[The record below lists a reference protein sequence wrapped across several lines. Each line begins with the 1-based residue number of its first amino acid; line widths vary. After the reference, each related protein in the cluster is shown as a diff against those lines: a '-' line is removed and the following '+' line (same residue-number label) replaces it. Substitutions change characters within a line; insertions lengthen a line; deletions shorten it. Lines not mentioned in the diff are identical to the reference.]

1 MHFHQHPFFDG
12 VNRAEVD
19 ALAALSTTRT
29 FAPGDIIF
37 DEGADS
43 DSFGLIL
50 SGRVRFEKR
59 AQADVRKFHIVGEAD
74 SGDAFGELGAMLGAS
89 RFLRVSAAAP
99 TRIAFLP
106 ARALRGVWDHL
117 PPLARRMADM
127 IVRHLCDTTARY
139 AEDAASQER
148 LVTLGT
154 MVSSVSHDL
163 RTPLT
168 LINLNSQLIET
179 VSSTA
184 DPMLT
189 ALLTKHCRN
198 IEAQVERMMGMLEEV
213 ADFTHG
219 RAGDD
224 YTRIDLLELFETFR
238 FLNSPY
244 WESAG
249 VAVDFRGEKAV
260 VEAEPRKLLRVL
272 QNLVGNAVDAM
283 EGRPDARIVLEAGP
297 LDADTAFLRVSDNGP
312 GIPEKIRSN
321 FWEPFVTSGKARGT
335 GLGTAICRTLVESHG
350 GRITFQTETDKG
362 TRFDIT
368 LPVKRPARQV
378 TASAPALLRSAAR

>member
-1 MHFHQHPFFDG
+1 MLFHQHPLFLG
-12 VNRAEVD
+12 VDRAEVD
-19 ALAALSTTRT
+19 ALAAQATIRT
-29 FAPGDIIF
+29 FGDGEVILE
-37 DEGADS
+37 EGAQAGS
-43 DSFGLIL
+43 LGLIL
-50 SGRVRFEKR
+50 SGRLRLGKR
-59 AQADVRKFHIVGEAD
+59 GRAGTDPFRIVAEALPGEIVGDPCAAD
-74 SGDAFGELGAMLGAS
+74 GAAHP
-89 RFLRVSAAAP
+89 LRVW
-99 TRIAFLP
+99 
-106 ARALRGVWDHL
+106 AREPSVVALIPPGALRRHREESH
-117 PPLARRMADM
+117 PMTRRLGEMLQKRLGDVA
-127 IVRHLCDTTARY
+127 ARY
-139 AEDAASQER
+139 AEDSAGQER

-184 DPMLT
+184 DPALT
-189 ALLTKHCRN
+189 ALLAKHCRN

-213 ADFTHG
+213 NDFAHG
-219 RAGDD
+219 RACDD

-244 WESAG
+244 WESSG
-249 VAVDFRGEKAV
+249 VAVEFRGTGTF

-283 EGRPDARIVLEAGP
+283 EGRPDARITLEAGR
-297 LDADTAFLRVSDNGP
+297 LDPAHAFIRVEDNGP
-312 GIPEKIRSN
+312 GIPEKIREN
-321 FWEPFVTSGKARGT
+321 FWDPFVTSGKARGT

-350 GRITFQTETDKG
+350 GRITFQTETGRG

-368 LPVKRPARQV
+368 LPLRRPGQSAG
-378 TASAPALLRSAAR
+378 ASAPALLHCTRR